1 MTNISKHIADRKDYD
16 IAYVELTK
24 FIGKLT
30 TERAVFFME
39 ELLSEA
45 ERIMLV
51 KRFTAIMMLH
61 KNFSC
66 YRVSHTLTLSL
77 STVQRLYKN
86 YSEGAYANLIV
97 SLKKKDTNRFISLL
111 EDLIMA
117 QVSPRARARLM
128 NRVL

>member
-16 IAYVELTK
+16 IAYGELTK

-30 TERAVFFME
+30 IHSAEFFVD

-51 KRFTAIMMLH
+51 KRFTAIIMLH

-66 YRVSHTLTLSL
+66 YRVSTTLSLSL

-86 YSEGAYANLIV
+86 YSAGAYNNLLGG
-97 SLKKKDTNRFISLL
+97 LKRKDTNRFISLM

-117 QVSPRARARLM
+117 QVSMRARARLM